1 VVVKRVKRAEA
12 EIHKH
17 LAELAD
23 SISNRTIPLLHTFH
37 EDSYFLLVMPVMET
51 LDSFVRAGS
60 KTSLW
65 QQFLDGVKF
74 MHQNLVAHLDLKPD
88 NLVVGVGDGIRIID
102 YGSSVKVSGFW
113 DEMVVGP
120 VGTCNWVAP
129 EVGPEKRFNPV
140 AADLWSAGKIL
151 SKYSRDSDDRQWM
164 EENSAKLMSH
174 EVATRLSVYA
184 RLPGF
189 NKRKASNGAEFTRK
203 AQILRSPGVCV
214 H

>member
-17 LAELAD
+17 LAELAN
-23 SISNRTIPLLHTFH
+23 SISNRTIPLLHMFH
-37 EDSYFLLVMPVMET
+37 KDSYFFLVMPVMET

-60 KTSLW
+60 KTSFW

-88 NLVVGVGDGIRIID
+88 NLVVGEDGIRIID

-120 VGTCNWVAP
+120 VGTRNWVAP
-129 EVGPEKRFNPV
+129 EVGPEKTFNPV

-151 SKYSRDSDDRQWM
+151 SKYSRDSDDRLWM

-174 EVATRLSVYA
+174 EVATRLLAYA
-184 RLPGF
+184 ELPGF
-189 NKRKASNGAEFTRK
+189 NS
-203 AQILRSPGVCV
+203 
-214 H
+214 